1 MPQARS
7 SAVGFGLGL
16 RTQHYSDFLANPQ
29 AVDWLEIITDN
40 FLVDGGRPLKVLDSI
55 RLKYPMAMHG
65 VAMSIGS
72 AGGVNKSYLQKV
84 KALAKRIEPLWVS
97 DHLCWTGYGANE
109 LHDLYPIPHTQLVV
123 KQIVDQILQAQDIL
137 GRRLV
142 IENVSSYIDFA
153 ASEMTEWEF
162 LSLIAQQSDC
172 LLLVDV
178 NNIYV
183 SSRNQGFDA
192 QSYIDGLPIGRV
204 QQIHL
209 AGHSDCGDHIIDTHD
224 HPVSEGVWALYK
236 AACLRFGKV
245 SAMIERDADIPPL
258 SELIDE
264 LDIARGIAAAI
275 DLPVGIDIPIET
287 SIECL
292 SKPLVVLTEA
302 GSPND
307 AQAFLDQTQRV
318 LSSYVLSP
326 IDNAATLRNAKL
338 LVRSSTQVESNVRL
352 EIYHNAYRAR
362 LAEVLADTFE
372 KTYLFMGSDMFDVLA
387 REFAVV
393 HPPMTRS
400 LNHYGD
406 GFADYLRMRFPEN
419 FELFEMAQLDY
430 LLRCCFD
437 HSDEAVLS
445 VEKAQLSDASN
456 WLMLKSPLVE
466 TAVLLESRSNV
477 VSLWN
482 AIHADEPV
490 PEVSYLPSPSQIMVW
505 RKDESPHFQSLDESR
520 TQIIRYLIGGS
531 SISQACE
538 QFETSGGQLSA
549 SDFGVWLRQ
558 WLDDGLFRADTTTIN
573 R

>member
-7 SAVGFGLGL
+7 SAAGFGLGL
-16 RTQHYSDFLANPQ
+16 RTQHYSDFLNHDQ

-55 RLKYPMAMHG
+55 RQRYPIAMHG

-72 AGGVNKSYLQKV
+72 AGGVNKAYLEKV
-84 KALAKRIEPLWVS
+84 KILAKRIEPLWVS
-97 DHLCWTGYGANE
+97 DHLCWTGYGTTE
-109 LHDLYPIPHTQLVV
+109 LHDLYPLPHTQLAAKHV
-123 KQIVDQILQAQDIL
+123 VDQILQAQDIL

-183 SSRNQGFDA
+183 SSKNQGFDA
-192 QSYIDGLPIGRV
+192 QRYLDGLPRSRV

-224 HPVSEGVWALYK
+224 HPVADGVWDLYK
-236 AACLRFGKV
+236 KALLRFGNV
-245 SAMIERDADIPPL
+245 SAMIERDAEIPPL
-258 SELIDE
+258 QELIQE
-264 LDIARGIAAAI
+264 LGIARGIAA
-275 DLPVGIDIPIET
+275 GINTVLEA
-287 SIECL
+287 SVESS
-292 SKPLVVLTEA
+292 SKPLVVRAEPT
-302 GSPND
+302 SPND
-307 AQAFLDQTQRV
+307 AEDLLNKTQRV
-318 LSSYVLSP
+318 LSTYLLSP
-326 IDNAATLRNAKL
+326 TNDVEAAVSARS
-338 LVRSSTQVESNVRL
+338 LVGSSSSVEKNHRL
-352 EIYHNAYRAR
+352 EIYHNAFRAR

-372 KTYLFMGSDMFDVLA
+372 KTYLFMGSDMFDLLA
-387 REFAVV
+387 QEYAVA
-393 HPPMTRS
+393 HPPTTRS

-406 GFADYLRMRFPEN
+406 RFAEFLRVRFPEN

-437 HSDEAVLS
+437 HADVPVLS
-445 VEKAQLSDASN
+445 IEKAQMSDASN
-456 WLMLKSPLVE
+456 WTAMKSPLVE
-466 TAVLLESRSNV
+466 NVALLESRSNV

-490 PEVSYLPSPSQIMVW
+490 PQVCYLDEPIQIMVW
-505 RKDESPHFQSLDESR
+505 RKDYSPHFQSLDAN
-520 TQIIRYLIGGS
+520 RYKMIQHLMNGD

-538 QFETSGGQLSA
+538 RFEIEKNELSA
-549 SDFGVWLRQ
+549 SEFGVWLRQ
-558 WLDDGLFRADTTTIN
+558 WLEDGLLRDMSLETN
-573 R
+573 C